1 MKIKIDIKSIFGNV
15 LFSFEKENNTIK
27 DTLVEAYL
35 KDADLKDA
43 DLEYADLEYADL
55 EYANLESADL
65 EYANLESANLRGAN
79 LEGADL
85 KGAYLEYANLISANL
100 RGANLE
106 NANLRGADLEGADL
120 EGADLEYAD
129 LESANL
135 RGANLRGANLE
146 NANLRG
152 ADLEGADLEGAYL
165 EGADYSEYTSFL
177 AYQCPI
183 EGSFI
188 GWKKCG
194 RYIVKLKICEDA
206 DRSSSTS
213 LKCRCSK
220 AEVLEIQNMD
230 GSTADITEICSN
242 YNKDFIYKVGETV
255 EVKDFD
261 KCRWNECS
269 NGIHFFIDR
278 NVAVA
283 YIK

>member
-35 KDADLKDA
+35 RGADLRFANLKGA
-43 DLEYADLEYADL
+43 DLED
-55 EYANLESADL
+55 ANLED
-65 EYANLESANLRGAN
+65 AN
-79 LEGADL
+79 L
-85 KGAYLEYANLISANL
+85 KGAYLK
-100 RGANLE
+100 GANL
-106 NANLRGADLEGADL
+106 G
-120 EGADLEYAD
+120 Y
-129 LESANL
+129 ANL
-135 RGANLRGANLE
+135 RGANLRGAYLRGTDLRGANLI
-146 NANLRG
+146 NANLRDANLRG
-152 ADLEGADLEGAYL
+152 ADLRGANLADAYL
-165 EGADYSEYTSFL
+165 RDANLEDADYSEYTSFL

-220 AEVLEIQNMD
+220 AEVLEIQNLD
-230 GSTADITEICSN
+230 GSRAGITEICSD

-278 NVAVA
+278 NMAVA
-283 YIK
+283 YRK

>member
-1 MKIKIDIKSIFGNV
+1 MKIKIDIKSIFGDV

-27 DTLVEAYL
+27 DTLVEA
-35 KDADLKDA
+35 
-43 DLEYADLEYADL
+43 
-55 EYANLESADL
+55 
-65 EYANLESANLRGAN
+65 
-79 LEGADL
+79 
-85 KGAYLEYANLISANL
+85 
-100 RGANLE
+100 
-106 NANLRGADLEGADL
+106 NLRGADLRGADL
-120 EGADLEYAD
+120 RGAY
-129 LESANL
+129 L
-135 RGANLRGANLE
+135 RGAY
-146 NANLRG
+146 LRG
-152 ADLEGADLEGAYL
+152 ADLRGAYLRGADLRGADLRGADLRGADLRGAYL
-165 EGADYSEYTSFL
+165 RGAYLRGADLRGADLRGADYSVYTSFL

-220 AEVLEIQNMD
+220 AEVLEIQNLD
-230 GSTADITEICSN
+230 GSRAGITEICSD

-283 YIK
+283 YRK

>member
-1 MKIKIDIKSIFGNV
+1 MKIRIDIKSIFGDV

-35 KDADLKDA
+35 KGAYLKGAYLKDA
-43 DLEYADLEYADL
+43 NL
-55 EYANLESADL
+55 EYANLR
-65 EYANLESANLRGAN
+65 NANLRNAN
-79 LEGADL
+79 LKGADL
-85 KGAYLEYANLISANL
+85 KGA
-100 RGANLE
+100 
-106 NANLRGADLEGADL
+106 D
-120 EGADLEYAD
+120 
-129 LESANL
+129 
-135 RGANLRGANLE
+135 
-146 NANLRG
+146 
-152 ADLEGADLEGAYL
+152 L

-255 EVKDFD
+255 ELKDFD

>member
-1 MKIKIDIKSIFGNV
+1 MKIRIDIKSIFGNV

-27 DTLVEAYL
+27 DTLVEATL
-35 KDADLKDA
+35 IG
-43 DLEYADLEYADL
+43 
-55 EYANLESADL
+55 
-65 EYANLESANLRGAN
+65 ANLR
-79 LEGADL
+79 EADL
-85 KGAYLEYANLISANL
+85 CET
-100 RGANLE
+100 
-106 NANLRGADLEGADL
+106 DLS
-120 EGADLEYAD
+120 GADLEYAD
-129 LESANL
+129 LREVYLEYADL
-135 RGANLRGANLE
+135 RGANLRDADLRKADLRKAYLGYADLKGADLRDADLRGAYLE
-146 NANLRG
+146 YADLRKADLSGAHLRG
-152 ADLEGADLEGAYL
+152 ADLRGADLRGADL
-165 EGADYSEYTSFL
+165 RGADYSEYTSFL

-220 AEVLEIQNMD
+220 AEVLGIQNLD
-230 GSTADITEICSN
+230 GSSAGITEICSD

-261 KCRWNECS
+261 KCRWNECA

-278 NVAVA
+278 DVAVL
-283 YIK
+283 YK

>member
-1 MKIKIDIKSIFGNV
+1 MKIKIDIKSVFGDV

-27 DTLVEAYL
+27 DTLE
-35 KDADLKDA
+35 
-43 DLEYADLEYADL
+43 E
-55 EYANLESADL
+55 
-65 EYANLESANLRGAN
+65 ANLRGAN
-79 LEGADL
+79 LEGANLRGDNLADANLEDANLEGANLEGANLRGAYL
-85 KGAYLEYANLISANL
+85 KGANLGYANLEGANLRGAYLRDANLRGAYLINAYLINAYLINAYLRDANL

-106 NANLRGADLEGADL
+106 GANLKGANLSGADL
-120 EGADLEYAD
+120 
-129 LESANL
+129 
-135 RGANLRGANLE
+135 R
-146 NANLRG
+146 
-152 ADLEGADLEGAYL
+152 
-165 EGADYSEYTSFL
+165 GADYSEYTSFL

-220 AEVLEIQNMD
+220 AEVLEIQNLD
-230 GSTADITEICSN
+230 GSSAGITEICSD

-269 NGIHFFIDR
+269 SGIHFFIDR

>member
-1 MKIKIDIKSIFGNV
+1 MKIRINIKSIFGNV
-15 LFSFEKENNTIK
+15 LFSLEKENNTIK
-27 DTLVEAYL
+27 DTLAEAYL
-35 KDADLKDA
+35 EDA
-43 DLEYADLEYADL
+43 DLEYADLG
-55 EYANLESADL
+55 
-65 EYANLESANLRGAN
+65 GAY

-85 KGAYLEYANLISANL
+85 GGANLRSAYLEDANLRSANL
-100 RGANLE
+100 R
-106 NANLRGADLEGADL
+106 D
-120 EGADLEYAD
+120 
-129 LESANL
+129 ANL
-135 RGANLRGANLE
+135 RGANLRDADLKGADLRGAYLGGAYLG
-146 NANLRG
+146 NANLRS
-152 ADLEGADLEGAYL
+152 ANLEDANS
-165 EGADYSEYTSFL
+165 SEYTSFL

-220 AEVLEIQNMD
+220 AEVLEIQNLD
-230 GSTADITEICSN
+230 GSRAGITEICSD

>member
-1 MKIKIDIKSIFGNV
+1 MKIRIDIKSIFGNV

-27 DTLVEAYL
+27 DTLE
-35 KDADLKDA
+35 
-43 DLEYADLEYADL
+43 E
-55 EYANLESADL
+55 
-65 EYANLESANLRGAN
+65 
-79 LEGADL
+79 
-85 KGAYLEYANLISANL
+85 
-100 RGANLE
+100 
-106 NANLRGADLEGADL
+106 
-120 EGADLEYAD
+120 
-129 LESANL
+129 ANL
-135 RGANLRGANLE
+135 RGANLRGADLRGAYLIDAYLKGAYLKDAYLRDANLKGAYLKDAYLKGAYLKGAYLKDAYLKDANLE
-146 NANLRG
+146 YANLINANLEYANLRNANFKG
-152 ADLEGADLEGAYL
+152 ADLEGADL

-188 GWKKCG
+188 GWKKCDG
-194 RYIVKLKICEDA
+194 YIVKLKICEDA
-206 DRSSSTS
+206 ERSSSTS

-220 AEVLEIQNMD
+220 AEVLEIQNID
-230 GSTADITEICSN
+230 GSIADITEIRSN

-255 EVKDFD
+255 ELKDFD